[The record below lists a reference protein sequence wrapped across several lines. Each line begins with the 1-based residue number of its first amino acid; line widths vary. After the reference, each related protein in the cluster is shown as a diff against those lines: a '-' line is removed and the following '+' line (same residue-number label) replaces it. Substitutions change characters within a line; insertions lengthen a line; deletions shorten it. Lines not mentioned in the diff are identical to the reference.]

1 MHSKSFVFVRPLG
14 GLVREGFV
22 KELFYNAVGTVYVVG
37 LLHLAADVG
46 GEGMNRLCCVKYE
59 ARSGRGLVTFRL

>member
-1 MHSKSFVFVRPLG
+1 M
-14 GLVREGFV
+14 REGFV

-46 GEGMNRLCCVKYE
+46 GEGNEQTAVLNMRQDQE
-59 ARSGRGLVTFRL
+59 EDW